1 MPVHSRIDW
10 NLEML
15 VFKIPNWQ
23 DRGFELG
30 TTKKQIRPAR
40 DFVEALIPGPP
51 DYNTSA
57 LNHSATL
64 RPQKKNKQTNK
75 QTKKRKEKK
84 RKEKKKKKTPNLH
97 SKL

>member
-1 MPVHSRIDW
+1 
-10 NLEML
+10 ML

-64 RPQKKNKQTNK
+64 RPQKKTNKQTN
-75 QTKKRKEKK
+75 KEKK
-84 RKEKKKKKTPNLH
+84 RKEKKKKK
-97 SKL
+97 K

>member
-1 MPVHSRIDW
+1 MPVQCRIDW

-30 TTKKQIRPAR
+30 ATKKQIRPAR

-64 RPQKKNKQTNK
+64 RPQKTEQPIRWTG
-75 QTKKRKEKK
+75 
-84 RKEKKKKKTPNLH
+84 
-97 SKL
+97 